1 MKDANFLDDEV
12 SAPNNLDFSDP
23 LSLLSLLKVEDKEVK
38 LEDGRVRWMEY
49 GSQNGD
55 GVATKVWE
63 SCLKWYWGITMNT
76 GSVPS
81 KNSRL
86 SPLPPEPY
94 DCGATIDIPLDNA
107 KVGWIMKSLK

>member
-1 MKDANFLDDEV
+1 MLYNI
-12 SAPNNLDFSDP
+12 
-23 LSLLSLLKVEDKEVK
+23 VEDKEVK

-55 GVATKVWE
+55 G
-63 SCLKWYWGITMNT
+63 GGNT

-107 KVGWIMKSLK
+107 KEKELHPKEAELKRRE